1 MGKHLLA
8 VPLEYNGGKIKG
20 VNNKMKMIN
29 KYLKLWLID
38 NPIAFK
44 ILLLFIKIARKII
57 LKYSEI
63 RII

>member
-29 KYLKLWLID
+29 KYLKL
-38 NPIAFK
+38 
-44 ILLLFIKIARKII
+44 
-57 LKYSEI
+57 
-63 RII
+63 

>member
-38 NPIAFK
+38 KPIYFK
-44 ILLLFIKIARKII
+44 ILLLFIKIVRKII